1 MGWVRWGAVGVG
13 EVGGMGE
20 VGCSRGGW
28 VKWFGVGEVR
38 WGG

>member
-1 MGWVRWGAVGVG
+1 MRW
-13 EVGGMGE
+13 GGMGE